1 MNAELIGSVEG
12 GGALN
17 PTNEME
23 AESKKDEE
31 RSKRKKEGHDGSK
44 ADPPVAFD
52 NRKFEKAIKLLPKV
66 YEKLKDELRY
76 VCI

>member
-17 PTNEME
+17 PTNEKE
-23 AESKKDEE
+23 AKSKKDKE
-31 RSKRKKEGHDGSK
+31 RSKRKEEGHDGSK
-44 ADPPVAFD
+44 ADPPVTFD
-52 NRKFEKAIKLLPKV
+52 DRKFEQVIQLLPTV
-66 YEKLKDELRY
+66 YKKLKDELRY